1 MAGLEAFQTKF
12 LFLLSE
18 SEIEERKFCLTFKCD
33 GVTFSFERGF
43 YILKEG
49 NKMAEQNGAKG
60 RKQNGGKQNGRKQN
74 RGKQNGAIF
83 PPFFTFSSV
92 RARPLNGQQLYVEIF
107 SD

>member
-1 MAGLEAFQTKF
+1 M
-12 LFLLSE
+12 
-18 SEIEERKFCLTFKCD
+18 
-33 GVTFSFERGF
+33 FEWGF

-74 RGKQNGAIF
+74 GGKQNGAIF

-107 SD
+107 PD